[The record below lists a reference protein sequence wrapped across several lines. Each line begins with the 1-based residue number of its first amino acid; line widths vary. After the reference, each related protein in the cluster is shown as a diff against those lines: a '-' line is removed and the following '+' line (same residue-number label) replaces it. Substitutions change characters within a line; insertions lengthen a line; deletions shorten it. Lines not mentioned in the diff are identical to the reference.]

1 MPLIDHPLRVSLT
14 EELHARPFP
23 RLAAPGRALYIA
35 YMPDSPEAAT
45 AHLAQLTGACLP
57 EGANH
62 HTARYGAGRV
72 KWERHTEFTTYTF
85 LSDSAAPPALPED
98 WLAALP
104 GQRIAAA
111 VIEVLSE
118 EDEDRIAETVAERF
132 SQDGLAVTRV
142 MDEQLVL
149 AGDFRLDGG
158 GQSQFC
164 LFARPDVGAG
174 RIGRVVQRICEI
186 ETYRIMS
193 MLGLASAREI
203 TPALSRID
211 AELTQ
216 LAEALGA
223 ETTQPEEVL
232 HRLLDIGADLE
243 GLAARVGFRFA
254 ATEAYEQIVHDR
266 IAVLGESR
274 FAGRPGL
281 AEFMMRRY
289 DPAMRTARAT
299 RKRLDTLSARA
310 ARAGDLLRTRV
321 DVGRSAENQALLR
334 SMDRRADLQLRLQ
347 QTVEGLSVVAI
358 SYYALGLASY
368 VLAPVSKALEIDKGL
383 LIAGAVPL
391 VVGAVWL
398 MIRRIHKSMH

>member
-1 MPLIDHPLRVSLT
+1 MPLTDHPLRLSLT

-23 RLAAPGRALYIA
+23 RLAVPGRALYIA
-35 YMPDSPEAAT
+35 YMPRDAEAAA

-57 EGANH
+57 AGTSH
-62 HTARYGAGRV
+62 HTAPYGAGHV
-72 KWERHTEFTTYTF
+72 KWEQHTEFTTYTF
-85 LSDSAAPPALPED
+85 LSEDGAPPALPED
-98 WLAALP
+98 WLTALP

-111 VIEVLSE
+111 VIEV
-118 EDEDRIAETVAERF
+118 IAETEDSRIAQMVAERF

-142 MDEQLVL
+142 MEEQMVL

-158 GQSQFC
+158 GQSRFC
-164 LFARPDVGAG
+164 LFTRPDMGAG

-203 TPALSRID
+203 SPALARLD
-211 AELTQ
+211 TELTR
-216 LAEALGA
+216 LSETMGAEA
-223 ETTQPEEVL
+223 TPPEEVL
-232 HRLLDIGADLE
+232 HQLLDIGADLE
-243 GLAARVGFRFA
+243 RLAARVSFRFA
-254 ATEAYEQIVHDR
+254 ATEAYERIVHDR
-266 IAVLGESR
+266 IAVLDESR

-368 VLAPVSKALEIDKGL
+368 VLAPVAKALAIDKGL
-383 LIAGAVPL
+383 LIAGTVPL